1 MRNKYDYFVN
11 GEKMT
16 RKDFMKELKSC
27 CKKVMRTD
35 VIEGWR
41 GVDLMSFD
49 EKKFR
54 QDMRDIEKGI
64 VVMFPEYN
72 KTFKRKKI
80 VVMEG

>member
-27 CKKVMRTD
+27 CKKVMCTD
-35 VIEGWR
+35 IVAGWC
-41 GVDLMSFD
+41 GVDLMVFD

-54 QDMRDIEKGI
+54 RDMRDIEKGI
-64 VVMFPEYN
+64 TVMFPEYN
-72 KTFKRKKI
+72 KTFSRKKI
-80 VVMEG
+80 VI